1 MTATCSAHSWLRIL
15 FLLLVLPGAAFAQGA
30 APVTQARPAL
40 WKVENAG
47 ATVYLFGSLHILPNT
62 IDWTTPEIDAAMA
75 GSDVFV
81 FEVPIDEQA
90 VAAEKDFVIH
100 YGLLSGPSNLRNVL
114 TRREYLIYSTVLL
127 RAGLKPEQFARYRPW
142 LASVI
147 LGLAYLHPD
156 NIAELSGADDL
167 LIDYA
172 HTHGKEVRYLETV
185 EEQMTLL
192 TGPSDVAGVLSL
204 KRLIRTLPQTR
215 AQSQQLLDLWSA
227 GDAERLGRQ
236 VDSYFTGYTMSEDSL
251 IGNRNRDWVARIK
264 EMLSESGKTSMVTV
278 GAAHIGGAHGL
289 IALLCSEGYE
299 VDRLGMSGAPGTNA
313 CNAINP
319 ASEPNR

>member
-100 YGLLSGPSNLRNVL
+100 YG
-114 TRREYLIYSTVLL
+114 
-127 RAGLKPEQFARYRPW
+127 
-142 LASVI
+142 
-147 LGLAYLHPD
+147 
-156 NIAELSGADDL
+156 
-167 LIDYA
+167 
-172 HTHGKEVRYLETV
+172 
-185 EEQMTLL
+185 
-192 TGPSDVAGVLSL
+192 
-204 KRLIRTLPQTR
+204 
-215 AQSQQLLDLWSA
+215 
-227 GDAERLGRQ
+227 
-236 VDSYFTGYTMSEDSL
+236 
-251 IGNRNRDWVARIK
+251 
-264 EMLSESGKTSMVTV
+264 
-278 GAAHIGGAHGL
+278 
-289 IALLCSEGYE
+289 
-299 VDRLGMSGAPGTNA
+299 
-313 CNAINP
+313 
-319 ASEPNR
+319 